1 MTCLSRTIKLSAA
14 HHSFSEGGLIMSNYT
29 QIRNIAIIAHVDHGK
44 TTLVDSMLKQT
55 HTFRDNQKEM
65 TETLIMDSNDLE
77 KEKGITILSKNTA
90 VQYNDIKINIID
102 TPGHADFGG
111 EVERVL
117 NMADGAILLVDSSE
131 GPLPQTKFVL
141 KKALEKHL
149 KIILLINK
157 IDKKDARPEQII
169 NEVGELF
176 LDLATT
182 DEHLEFNTLYAVG
195 RDGKAFETLP
205 ANYTIDT
212 PGDLTPLFEAI
223 VSEIPNS
230 IKEEDRPFQMLISTL
245 DSDPHVGKICI
256 GEVNRGKLKRGD
268 MVSLV
273 DEGKVIGTSR
283 VQKLFTSI
291 GLDRV
296 EVDEVSSGDIVAIA
310 GIPTLTIGQTVTDPS
325 TPERRPRNHVE
336 DPTIRITVGPNT
348 SPFLGKEG
356 KMFSSSQIK
365 ERLLKERE
373 TNLGLRIE
381 PDQATSNF
389 AVSGRG
395 ELHLAVL
402 IETMRRE
409 GFELEISK
417 PQVIY
422 KEIDGKTYEPFEEV
436 TIDVA
441 SDFIGVINE
450 EFAKRKAT
458 MINMTQEP
466 GNVTR
471 FVYKVSSRNLLGI
484 RNILLTK
491 TRGTVELNTFFLG
504 YFPKDDGG
512 VETERPGVLISF
524 DSGTALS
531 YGLENA
537 QERGTLFIKPNTPV
551 YEGMIIGISTRDR
564 DMEINV
570 TKGKKLTN
578 VRSSNSDMSVQL
590 DTPTELTLEQALDFI
605 NSDEL
610 LEVTPL
616 SVRMRK
622 KYLSATE
629 RKISGRK

>member
-1 MTCLSRTIKLSAA
+1 M
-14 HHSFSEGGLIMSNYT
+14 

-65 TETLIMDSNDLE
+65 EETLIMDSNDLE

-90 VQYNDIKINIID
+90 VKYNDVKINIID

-111 EVERVL
+111 EVERIL
-117 NMADGAILLVDSSE
+117 NMADGAILLVDSAE

-157 IDKKDARPEQII
+157 IDKKDARPEEII
-169 NEVGELF
+169 QEVEGLF
-176 LDLATT
+176 LELATT
-182 DEHLEFNTLYAVG
+182 DEHLNFKTLYSVG
-195 RDGKAFETLP
+195 RDGKAFYTLP
-205 ANYTIDT
+205 ENYNETT
-212 PGDLTPLFEAI
+212 PGDLKPLFETI
-223 VSEIPNS
+223 ISEVPNS
-230 IKEEDRPFQMLISTL
+230 VKDEDKPFQMLISTL
-245 DSDPHVGKICI
+245 DHDPHVGKICI
-256 GEVNRGKLKRGD
+256 GKVNQGRLKKGE

-273 DEGKVIGTSR
+273 DENKVISTTR
-283 VQKLFTSI
+283 VQKLFTSV

-296 EVDEVSSGDIVAIA
+296 EVEEVSSGDIVAIA
-310 GIPTLTIGQTVTDPS
+310 GIASLTIGQTVTDPQNPVS
-325 TPERRPRNHVE
+325 LPKIHVE
-336 DPTIRITVGPNT
+336 DPTIRITIGPNT

-365 ERLLKERE
+365 DRLLKEKE
-373 TNLGLRIE
+373 TNLGLKIE
-381 PDQATSNF
+381 QDSASSNF

-422 KEIDGKTYEPFEEV
+422 KEIDGITNEPFEEV

-441 SDFIGVINE
+441 ADFIGVINE

-466 GNVTR
+466 GNITR

-504 YFPKDDGG
+504 YFPKEESG
-512 VETERPGVLISF
+512 VEETRSGVLISF

-537 QERGTLFIKPNTPV
+537 QERGTLFIRPNTPV
-551 YEGMIIGISTRDR
+551 YEGMIIGISTRDQ

-570 TKGKKLTN
+570 TKGKKMTN
-578 VRSSNSDMSVQL
+578 IRSSTSDFSVQL
-590 DTPTELTLEQALDFI
+590 DTPTELSLEQALDFI

-610 LEVTPL
+610 LEVTPK
-616 SVRMRK
+616 SVRLRK
-622 KYLSATE
+622 KYLSATQ
-629 RKISGRK
+629 RKISKRN

>member
-1 MTCLSRTIKLSAA
+1 MDSD
-14 HHSFSEGGLIMSNYT
+14 

-65 TETLIMDSNDLE
+65 SENLIMDSNDLE
-77 KEKGITILSKNTA
+77 KEKGITILSKNNS
-90 VQYNDIKINIID
+90 VKYNNDSMPHGVKINIID

-111 EVERVL
+111 EVERIL
-117 NMADGAILLVDSSE
+117 NMADGAILLVDAVE

-141 KKALEKHL
+141 KKALERHL

-157 IDKKDARPEQII
+157 IDKKDARPNEII
-169 NEVGELF
+169 QEVEGLF
-176 LDLATT
+176 LELATH
-182 DEHLEFNTLYAVG
+182 DDHLNFKTLYAVG
-195 RDGKAFETLP
+195 RDGKAFDKLP
-205 ANYTIDT
+205 QNYDT
-212 PGDLTPLFEAI
+212 NTQGDLKPLFEAI

-230 IKEEDRPFQMLISTL
+230 IKDQNKPFQMLISTL
-245 DSDPHVGKICI
+245 DADPHVGKICI
-256 GEVNRGKLKRGD
+256 GKVTQGKLKKGD
-268 MVSLV
+268 MVALV
-273 DEGKVIGTSR
+273 DEDRVIGTNR

-291 GLDRV
+291 GLERV
-296 EVDEVSSGDIVAIA
+296 EVDEVTAGDIVAIA
-310 GIPTLTIGQTVTDPS
+310 GIPNLTIGQTVADPS
-325 TPERRPRNHVE
+325 NPVSLPKIHVD
-336 DPTIRITVGPNT
+336 DPTIRITIGPNT

-356 KMFSSSQIK
+356 KLLSSSQIK
-365 ERLLKERE
+365 ERLMREKE
-373 TNLGLRIE
+373 TNLGLKIE
-381 PDQATSNF
+381 QDEASSNF

-402 IETMRRE
+402 IENMRRE
-409 GFELEISK
+409 GFEMEISK

-422 KEIDGKTYEPFEEV
+422 KTVDGVTVEPYEEV
-436 TIDVA
+436 TIDVGK
-441 SDFIGVINE
+441 DYIGAITE
-450 EFAKRKAT
+450 EFAKRKAN

-466 GNVTR
+466 GEITR
-471 FVYKVSSRNLLGI
+471 FVYKVSSKNLLGI

-504 YFPKDDGG
+504 YFPKENST
-512 VETERPGVLISF
+512 VEEERPGVLISF

-551 YEGMIIGISTRDR
+551 YEGMIIGISTRDQ

-570 TKGKKLTN
+570 TKGKKMTN
-578 VRSSNSDMSVQL
+578 IRSSTSDMSVQI
-590 DTPTELTLEQALDFI
+590 DTPTELSLEQALDFI

-610 LEVTPL
+610 LEITPK
-616 SVRMRK
+616 SIRIRK

-629 RKISGRK
+629 RKIKSRKAIS

>member
-1 MTCLSRTIKLSAA
+1 M
-14 HHSFSEGGLIMSNYT
+14 NN
-29 QIRNIAIIAHVDHGK
+29 IRNIAIIAHVDHGK

-65 TETLIMDSNDLE
+65 CETLIMDSNDLE
-77 KEKGITILSKNTA
+77 KEKGITILSKNNS
-90 VQYNDIKINIID
+90 VKYKDVKINIID

-117 NMADGAILLVDSSE
+117 NMADGAILLVDAAE

-157 IDKKDARPEQII
+157 IDKKDARSEQII
-169 NEVGELF
+169 NEAGELF
-176 LDLATT
+176 LELATH
-182 DEHLEFNTLYAVG
+182 DDHLEFKTLYAVG

-205 ANYTIDT
+205 ENYTTDT
-212 PGDLTPLFEAI
+212 PGDLSPLFEAI

-230 IKEEDRPFQMLISTL
+230 VKDEDKPFQMLISTL
-245 DSDPHVGKICI
+245 DNDTHVGKICI
-256 GEVNRGKLKRGD
+256 GEVTRGKLKKGD

-273 DEGKVIGTSR
+273 DEEKVIGTSR
-283 VQKLFTSI
+283 VQKLFTSV
-291 GLDRV
+291 GLERV
-296 EVDEVSSGDIVAIA
+296 EVEEVTSGDIVAIA
-310 GIPTLTIGQTVTDPS
+310 GIPELTIGQTVTDPS
-325 TPERRPRNHVE
+325 HPESLPKIHVE

-356 KMFSSSQIK
+356 KLLSSSQIK
-365 ERLLKERE
+365 ERLLKEKE
-373 TNLGLRIE
+373 TNLGLKIE
-381 PDQATSNF
+381 PDEATSNF

-422 KEIDGKTYEPFEEV
+422 KTIAGKIHEPFEEV

-441 SDFIGVINE
+441 SDYIGTISE
-450 EFAKRKAT
+450 EFAKRKAVL
-458 MINMTQEP
+458 INMTQEP
-466 GNVTR
+466 GNITR
-471 FVYKVSSRNLLGI
+471 FVYKVSSKNLLGV
-484 RNILLTK
+484 RTILLTK

-504 YFPKDDGG
+504 YFPKEEGS
-512 VETERPGVLISF
+512 VEQERAGVLISF
-524 DSGTALS
+524 DSGMTLS

-537 QERGTLFIKPNTPV
+537 QDRGTLFIKPGTSV
-551 YEGMIIGISTRDR
+551 YEGMVIGISTRDR

-578 VRSSNSDMSVQL
+578 VRSSNSDFSVQL
-590 DTPTELTLEQALDFI
+590 DTPSEMSLEQALDFI
-605 NSDEL
+605 NNDEL
-610 LEVTPL
+610 LEVTP
-616 SVRMRK
+616 SSIRIRK
-622 KYLSATE
+622 KYLTATQ
-629 RKISGRK
+629 RKISLR

>member
-1 MTCLSRTIKLSAA
+1 MD
-14 HHSFSEGGLIMSNYT
+14 T

-44 TTLVDSMLKQT
+44 TTLVDAMLKQT

-77 KEKGITILSKNTA
+77 KEKGITILSKNNSIKYKD
-90 VQYNDIKINIID
+90 VKINIID

-111 EVERVL
+111 EVERIL
-117 NMADGAILLVDSSE
+117 NMADGAILLVDAVE

-141 KKALEKHL
+141 KKALEQHL
-149 KIILLINK
+149 KIVLLINK

-169 NEVGELF
+169 QEVEGLF
-176 LDLATT
+176 LDLATH
-182 DEHLEFNTLYAVG
+182 DDHLNFKTLYAVG

-205 ANYTIDT
+205 EMYNADL
-212 PGDLTPLFEAI
+212 PGDLTPLFDAI

-230 IKEEDRPFQMLISTL
+230 VKNENEPFQMLVSTL

-256 GEVNRGKLKRGD
+256 GKVTQGSLKKGD

-273 DEGKVIGTSR
+273 DEEKVIGTSR
-283 VQKLFTSI
+283 VQKLFTSV
-291 GLDRV
+291 GLERI
-296 EVDEVSSGDIVAIA
+296 EVDAVYAGDIVAIA
-310 GIPTLTIGQTVTDPS
+310 GVPNLTIGQTITDPS
-325 TPERRPRNHVE
+325 SPKSLPKIHVD
-336 DPTIRITVGPNT
+336 DPTIRITIGPNT

-356 KMFSSSQIK
+356 KLFSSSQIK
-365 ERLLKERE
+365 DRLMKEKE
-373 TNLGLRIE
+373 TNLGLKIE
-381 PDQATSNF
+381 PDEGSSNF

-402 IETMRRE
+402 IENMRRE
-409 GFELEISK
+409 GFEMEISK

-422 KEIDGKTYEPFEEV
+422 KTIDGKVSEPYEEV
-436 TIDVA
+436 TIDVGA
-441 SDFIGVINE
+441 DYIGTITE
-450 EFAKRKAT
+450 EFAKRKAV

-466 GNVTR
+466 GDITR
-471 FVYKVSSRNLLGI
+471 FVYKVSSKNLLGV
-484 RNILLTK
+484 RNVLLTK

-504 YFPKDDGG
+504 YFPKEDTTI
-512 VETERPGVLISF
+512 EAERPGVLISF

-537 QERGTLFIKPNTPV
+537 QERGTLFIKSNTPV
-551 YEGMIIGISTRDR
+551 YEGMIIGISTREH

-578 VRSSNSDMSVQL
+578 VRSSTSDMSVQI
-590 DTPTELTLEQALDFI
+590 DTPTELSLEQALDFI

-610 LEVTPL
+610 LEVTPQNIRL
-616 SVRMRK
+616 RK
-622 KYLSATE
+622 KYLTATE
-629 RKISGRK
+629 RKIKSRKN

>member
-1 MTCLSRTIKLSAA
+1 MDK
-14 HHSFSEGGLIMSNYT
+14 

-44 TTLVDSMLKQT
+44 TTLVDSLLKQT

-77 KEKGITILSKNTA
+77 KEKGITILSKNNS
-90 VQYNDIKINIID
+90 VKYKDVKINIID

-111 EVERVL
+111 EVERIL
-117 NMADGAILLVDSSE
+117 NMADGAILLVDAVE

-141 KKALEKHL
+141 KKALEQHL

-157 IDKKDARPEQII
+157 IDKKDARPNEII
-169 NEVGELF
+169 QEVEGLF
-176 LDLATT
+176 LDLATH
-182 DEHLEFNTLYAVG
+182 DDHLNFKTLFAVG
-195 RDGKAFETLP
+195 RDGKAFDTLP
-205 ANYTIDT
+205 TNYTSEM

-230 IKEEDRPFQMLISTL
+230 VKNEDQPFQMLISTL

-256 GEVNRGKLKRGD
+256 GKVTKGQLKKGD

-291 GLDRV
+291 GLDRI
-296 EVDEVSSGDIVAIA
+296 EVDAVYAGDIVAIA
-310 GIPTLTIGQTVTDPS
+310 GIPNLTIGQTVTDPS
-325 TPERRPRNHVE
+325 SPESLPKIHVD
-336 DPTIRITVGPNT
+336 DPTIRITIGPNT

-356 KMFSSSQIK
+356 KLFSSSQIK
-365 ERLLKERE
+365 DRLMKEKE
-373 TNLGLRIE
+373 TNLGLKIE
-381 PDQATSNF
+381 PDEATSNF

-402 IETMRRE
+402 IENMRRE
-409 GFELEISK
+409 GFEMEISK

-422 KEIDGKTYEPFEEV
+422 KTIDGKVSEPFEEV

-441 SDFIGVINE
+441 ADYIGAITE

-466 GNVTR
+466 GEITR
-471 FVYKVSSRNLLGI
+471 FVYKVSSKNLLGV

-504 YFPKDDGG
+504 YFPKEDSAI
-512 VETERPGVLISF
+512 EEARPGVLISF

-551 YEGMIIGISTRDR
+551 YEGMLIGISTREQ

-570 TKGKKLTN
+570 TKGKKMTN
-578 VRSSNSDMSVQL
+578 IRSSTSDMSVQI
-590 DTPTELTLEQALDFI
+590 DTPTEMSLEQALDFI

-610 LEVTPL
+610 LEVTPQNI
-616 SVRMRK
+616 RMRK
-622 KYLSATE
+622 KWLSATE
-629 RKISGRK
+629 RKINSRKG

>member
-1 MTCLSRTIKLSAA
+1 
-14 HHSFSEGGLIMSNYT
+14 
-29 QIRNIAIIAHVDHGK
+29 
-44 TTLVDSMLKQT
+44 VDSLLKQT

-77 KEKGITILSKNTA
+77 KEKGITILSKNNS
-90 VQYNDIKINIID
+90 VKYKDVKINIID

-111 EVERVL
+111 EVERIL
-117 NMADGAILLVDSSE
+117 NMADGAILLVDAVE

-141 KKALEKHL
+141 KKALEQHL

-157 IDKKDARPEQII
+157 IDKKDARPNEII
-169 NEVGELF
+169 QEVEGLF
-176 LDLATT
+176 LDLATH
-182 DEHLEFNTLYAVG
+182 DDHLNFKTLFAVG
-195 RDGKAFETLP
+195 RDGKAFDTLP
-205 ANYTIDT
+205 TNYTSEM

-230 IKEEDRPFQMLISTL
+230 VKNEDQPFQMLISTL

-256 GEVNRGKLKRGD
+256 GKVTKGQLKKGD

-291 GLDRV
+291 GLDRI
-296 EVDEVSSGDIVAIA
+296 EVDAVYAGDIVAIA
-310 GIPTLTIGQTVTDPS
+310 GIPNLTIGQTVTDPS
-325 TPERRPRNHVE
+325 SPESLPKIHVD
-336 DPTIRITVGPNT
+336 DPTIRITIGPNT

-356 KMFSSSQIK
+356 KLFSSSQIK
-365 ERLLKERE
+365 DRLMKEKE
-373 TNLGLRIE
+373 TNLGLKIE
-381 PDQATSNF
+381 PDEATSNF

-402 IETMRRE
+402 IENMRRE
-409 GFELEISK
+409 GFEMEISK

-422 KEIDGKTYEPFEEV
+422 KTIDGKVSEPFEEV

-441 SDFIGVINE
+441 ADYIGAITE

-466 GNVTR
+466 GEITR
-471 FVYKVSSRNLLGI
+471 FVYKVSSKNLLGV

-504 YFPKDDGG
+504 YFPKEDSAI
-512 VETERPGVLISF
+512 EEARPGVLISF

-551 YEGMIIGISTRDR
+551 YEGMLIGISTREQ

-570 TKGKKLTN
+570 TKGKKMTN
-578 VRSSNSDMSVQL
+578 IRSSTSDMSVQI
-590 DTPTELTLEQALDFI
+590 DTPTEMSLEQALDFI

-610 LEVTPL
+610 LEVTPQNI
-616 SVRMRK
+616 RMRK
-622 KYLSATE
+622 KWLSATE
-629 RKISGRK
+629 RKINSRKG

>member
-1 MTCLSRTIKLSAA
+1 M
-14 HHSFSEGGLIMSNYT
+14 E
-29 QIRNIAIIAHVDHGK
+29 IRNIAIIAHVDHGK
-44 TTLVDSMLKQT
+44 TTLVDAMLKQT

-65 TETLIMDSNDLE
+65 DEVLIMDSNDLE

-90 VQYNDIKINIID
+90 VFYNNVKINIID

-117 NMADGAILLVDSSE
+117 NMADGAILLVDSAE

-141 KKALEKHL
+141 KKALEKKL

-157 IDKKDARPEQII
+157 IDKKDSRPQEII
-169 NEVGELF
+169 HEAGNLF
-176 LDLATT
+176 LELAE
-182 DEHLEFNTLYAVG
+182 DEDALDFKTLFAVG
-195 RDGKAFETLP
+195 RDGKAFKELP
-205 ANYTIDT
+205 EHYTEET
-212 PGDLTPLFEAI
+212 PGDLSPLFQEI
-223 VSEIPNS
+223 VDVVPNS
-230 IKEEDRPFQMLISTL
+230 VKDEDKPFQMLISTL

-256 GEVNRGKLKRGD
+256 GEVTRGKLKKGD

-273 DEGKVIGTSR
+273 DEGKVITTSR
-283 VQKLFTSI
+283 VQKLFTSE
-291 GLDRV
+291 GLNRV
-296 EVDEVSSGDIVAIA
+296 EVEEVSSGDIVAIA
-310 GIPTLTIGQTVTDPS
+310 GIPQLTIGQTVTDPT
-325 TPERRPRNHVE
+325 TPESLPKIHVD
-336 DPTIRITVGPNT
+336 DPTIRITIGPNT

-356 KMFSSSQIK
+356 KLFSSSQIK
-365 ERLLKERE
+365 DRLLREKE
-373 TNLGLRIE
+373 TNLGLKIE
-381 PDQATSNF
+381 QDSATSNF

-422 KEIDGKTYEPFEEV
+422 KEIDGVTHEPFEEV
-436 TIDVA
+436 TIDVSA
-441 SDFIGVINE
+441 DYIGTITE
-450 EFAKRKAT
+450 EFAKRKAK
-458 MINMTQEP
+458 MISMTQEP
-466 GNVTR
+466 GNITR
-471 FVYKVSSRNLLGI
+471 FVYKVSSKNLLGV

-504 YFPKDDGG
+504 YFPKEQGSIEG
-512 VETERPGVLISF
+512 ERSGVLISF

-551 YEGMIIGISTRDR
+551 YEGMIIGISTRDQ

-570 TKGKKLTN
+570 TKGKKMTN
-578 VRSSNSDMSVQL
+578 VRSSTSDMSVQI
-590 DTPTELTLEQALDFI
+590 DTPTEMSLEQALDFI

-610 LEVTPL
+610 LEVTPQTI
-616 SVRMRK
+616 RMRK

-629 RKISGRK
+629 RRIKSRKQQ